1 MRCVCFTVHL
11 GGNLRSRT
19 RRFMEKMIHKAM
31 NVYFRSDSWLN
42 MTHSC
47 LLATK
52 CEYFGEF
59 LQHFFYVNCPT
70 TRSITCISCSF
81 KYPPTRLLLKVCT
94 HSLLRLFLNM
104 FFIFSG
110 NTCPTVCILYKVCE
124 CWSYLTLR
132 GDASVC
138 LALISNKQAFPL
150 MFVSARCSHWRCW
163 YLLLSVYNLF
173 LLTFRLNWWKCDSYK
188 RFWYKCVLMPITAKG
203 K

>member
-1 MRCVCFTVHL
+1 
-11 GGNLRSRT
+11 
-19 RRFMEKMIHKAM
+19 M

-52 CEYFGEF
+52 CEYFGGF

-70 TRSITCISCSF
+70 TCSIICISCSS
-81 KYPPTRLLLKVCT
+81 KYTTLHTFSAKTVSEYVF
-94 HSLLRLFLNM
+94 H
-104 FFIFSG
+104 FSG
-110 NTCPTVCILYKVCE
+110 NTCPTVCILYKDCE

-163 YLLLSVYNLF
+163 YLLLSVYD
-173 LLTFRLNWWKCDSYK
+173 LLLLRFGLNWWKSDSYK